1 MQNPSDPDSGYDGHK
16 GKGCQAQIAGT
27 YSRQGYG
34 ESGLSLITHVEVELA
49 HVSDAD
55 ALYKAIKDEHGLS
68 FHTS

>member
-1 MQNPSDPDSGYDGHK
+1 MMVIKARAVRRRLQGLTQGRGMENPAFP
-16 GKGCQAQIAGT
+16 
-27 YSRQGYG
+27 
-34 ESGLSLITHVEVELA
+34 LITHVEVELA